1 LAHCNQL
8 GLSDPDLA
16 NHDVKG
22 KELRAPKG
30 KELRAPK
37 GKELRAPKGK
47 ELRAPKGKELRAPK
61 GKELRAPVS
70 YILMQNAALASHAK
84 STALG
89 AEFSLSR

>member
-16 NHDVKG
+16 NHDV
-22 KELRAPKG
+22 KG

>member
-16 NHDVKG
+16 NHDV
-22 KELRAPKG
+22 
-30 KELRAPK
+30 
-37 GKELRAPKGK
+37 KGK